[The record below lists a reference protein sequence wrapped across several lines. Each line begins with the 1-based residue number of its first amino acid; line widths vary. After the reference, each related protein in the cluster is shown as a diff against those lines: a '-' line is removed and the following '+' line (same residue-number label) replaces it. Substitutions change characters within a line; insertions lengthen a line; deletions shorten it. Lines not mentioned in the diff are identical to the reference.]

1 MAYLETSLQPLYNDC
16 VSKKLFLSLLLLCT
30 ACTVSPTP
38 DLTTITP
45 FFFTPPPELETSIP
59 APEGTLRPTPT
70 FAPTATSPLPTPQP
84 FTPLP
89 VPSLAP
95 DALSPEN
102 VAGMRQLSQWGKGRI
117 NAFALTPDGRSLV
130 VASSTGVHVYDA
142 RTLNQTQTLAPSVWV
157 SLVAVHP
164 DGNTIALAYSNVV
177 ELWSLAAGTHLNTL
191 TGHTDVIT
199 ALAFSP
205 HGRTLASAAGEED
218 NSVRLWDVST
228 GGLIH
233 TLSSHQKGVGAV
245 AFSPDGLKLASGDG
259 NASLF
264 LWNVVSGQPESIL
277 QGHAAGITALAFSPD
292 GEQIA
297 SGSAAPESSVK
308 VWSIRLGR
316 AEQTMTGHTNMV
328 VRVVYTPAGDG
339 LASASLDHTVRLWD
353 PATGLLTGNLQGQD
367 GPLVGAAYSQIA
379 GDLSLITASGQVVRF
394 WNPATGE
401 RVKALGGYTAWVGRV
416 AFTPQGRLLAAKSY
430 ENFIELQD
438 VTGVLDGDVAADS
451 PGLPLNG
458 NTNLINTMIISPDG
472 TRLVSGGW
480 DGTARVWDI
489 STGDKLSPLNAGTAA
504 GELLHT
510 LVGHQA
516 MVWSAAFSPDGSRL
530 ATGSLGE
537 LRLWDV
543 ATGRPLTTL
552 IGHNSWVTALAF
564 SPDGRYLAS
573 ASVQEVW
580 VWDAVTGKRILQL
593 SGHPQWVSSLA
604 FSPDSKV
611 LATGGGASDYA
622 IRLFEIPSGR
632 GIAVLTGHE
641 EVVGGL
647 AFNPDGSLLASGSR
661 DGVIRVWNMATF
673 QPLAVLTGHAL
684 WVDTL
689 AFSPDG
695 KMLVSGGLDG
705 TVRVWG
711 VVRR

>member
-1 MAYLETSLQPLYNDC
+1 
-16 VSKKLFLSLLLLCT
+16 
-30 ACTVSPTP
+30 
-38 DLTTITP
+38 
-45 FFFTPPPELETSIP
+45 
-59 APEGTLRPTPT
+59 
-70 FAPTATSPLPTPQP
+70 
-84 FTPLP
+84 
-89 VPSLAP
+89 
-95 DALSPEN
+95 
-102 VAGMRQLSQWGKGRI
+102 
-117 NAFALTPDGRSLV
+117 
-130 VASSTGVHVYDA
+130 
-142 RTLNQTQTLAPSVWV
+142 
-157 SLVAVHP
+157 
-164 DGNTIALAYSNVV
+164 
-177 ELWSLAAGTHLNTL
+177 
-191 TGHTDVIT
+191 
-199 ALAFSP
+199 
-205 HGRTLASAAGEED
+205 
-218 NSVRLWDVST
+218 
-228 GGLIH
+228 
-233 TLSSHQKGVGAV
+233 
-245 AFSPDGLKLASGDG
+245 
-259 NASLF
+259 
-264 LWNVVSGQPESIL
+264 
-277 QGHAAGITALAFSPD
+277 
-292 GEQIA
+292 
-297 SGSAAPESSVK
+297 
-308 VWSIRLGR
+308 
-316 AEQTMTGHTNMV
+316 MTGHTNTI
-328 VRVVYTPAGDG
+328 VRVVYTSAGDG

-367 GPLVGAAYSQIA
+367 GPLVGVAYSQMA
-379 GDLSLITASGQVVRF
+379 GDLNLITASGQVVRF

-401 RVKALGGYTAWVGRV
+401 RVKALSGYTVWIGRV
-416 AFTPQGRLLAAKSY
+416 AFTPQGRLLAAESY

-438 VTGVLDGDVAADS
+438 VTKVLDGDGIADS

-489 STGDKLSPLNAGTAA
+489 STGDKLSPLNAGTAT

-516 MVWSAAFSPDGSRL
+516 MVWSAAFSPNGSRL

-537 LRLWDV
+537 LRLWDTSTGDAASPLSTGV
-543 ATGRPLTTL
+543 ETGRPLITL

-564 SPDGRYLAS
+564 SPDGKYLAS
-573 ASVQEVW
+573 ASIQEVW
-580 VWDAVTGKRILQL
+580 VWDAITGKRILQL

-661 DGVIRVWNMATF
+661 DGVIRVWNMLTR

-695 KMLVSGGLDG
+695 KVLVSGGLDG

-711 VVRR
+711 VSEQ